1 MTICPRC
8 ERLIRRGEFVRAS
21 VIGEFSRTDDEGHY
35 IQVWDEEW
43 IEHVNCEADRWEE
56 KVVKWV
62 KRRLRKWFS
71 T

>member
-1 MTICPRC
+1 M
-8 ERLIRRGEFVRAS
+8 
-21 VIGEFSRTDDEGHY
+21 DDEGHY

-56 KVVKWV
+56 KVVKWM